1 MKPGDLV
8 TVENCGGHFDSFGS
22 LRCSSAIVLSVELSH
37 SEQVQVDSHAY
48 TDRDIYECELM
59 CRCGM
64 FEEYADRL
72 EMLSESR

>member
-1 MKPGDLV
+1 MKIGDLV
-8 TVENCGGHFDSFGS
+8 TVENCGGFGGS

-37 SEQVQVDSHAY
+37 SEQVQVDSHTY